1 MYAVIQTGGKQYR
14 VEEGERLAV
23 ERLGSAGEVELAPV
37 LVVDGDRV
45 LATPKQLEAAR
56 VSARVVSDA
65 RGPKIMGFTYR
76 PKTNNRRRWGHR
88 QRYSLIEI
96 TAISAGGARRA
107 APAKEPARD
116 TPEKAPAAKKTPAK
130 KAGGTKKTQSSGPAT
145 KKSPGKK
152 APAKKRPPKKA

>member
-1 MYAVIQTGGKQYR
+1 MYAVIKSGGKQYR

-23 ERLGSAGEVELAPV
+23 ERLGSGEVELSPV

-45 LATPKQLEAAR
+45 LATPKELEAAR
-56 VSARVVSDA
+56 VSARVVDDA
-65 RGPKIMGFTYR
+65 RGPKITGFTYK

-96 TAISAGGARRA
+96 TAISAGGAARK
-107 APAKEPARD
+107 APAAEKAAAK
-116 TPEKAPAAKKTPAK
+116 KAPAAKK
-130 KAGGTKKTQSSGPAT
+130 
-145 KKSPGKK
+145 SPTTKK

>member
-1 MYAVIQTGGKQYR
+1 MYAVIKSGGKQYR

-23 ERLGSAGEVELAPV
+23 ERLGASGEVELSPV

-45 LATPKQLEAAR
+45 LATPKELEAAR
-56 VSARVVSDA
+56 VSARVVDDA
-65 RGPKIMGFTYR
+65 RGPKIAGFTYK

-96 TAISAGGARRA
+96 TAISAGGAARK
-107 APAKEPARD
+107 APAAEKAAAK
-116 TPEKAPAAKKTPAK
+116 KAPAAKK
-130 KAGGTKKTQSSGPAT
+130 
-145 KKSPGKK
+145 SPTTKK